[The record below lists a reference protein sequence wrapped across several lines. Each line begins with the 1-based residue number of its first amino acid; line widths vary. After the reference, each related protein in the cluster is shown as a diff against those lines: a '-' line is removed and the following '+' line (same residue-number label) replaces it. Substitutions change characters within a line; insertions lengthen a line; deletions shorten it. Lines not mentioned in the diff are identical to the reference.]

1 MFSYR
6 GVICKQLE
14 ANAQL
19 PAADGRKTGG
29 TGPNCHASAQEWQAQ
44 TGLARFQLSNPKVL
58 ETAHFIDSTRTITT
72 TPASATLAISENKSC
87 HG

>member
-1 MFSYR
+1 MDE
-6 GVICKQLE
+6 KQAE
-14 ANAQL
+14 RVQIAM
-19 PAADGRKTGG
+19 PALKSGKR
-29 TGPNCHASAQEWQAQ
+29 

-72 TPASATLAISENKSC
+72 NPASATLAISENKSC